1 MSRYTNEA
9 QGSNFTNHSTEE
21 PTIYNSTHQ
30 IRLPLLLSLTLVVGI
45 GIGAIFFGNK
55 GVSLGGEVSDN
66 AEKFRDIL
74 SYINRFYVD
83 TVNIEELTE
92 TAIHGMLNQLD
103 PHTAY
108 IPAKDN
114 ALVNA
119 PLDGEFVGV
128 GIEYNI
134 FRDTVNVVSI
144 ISGGPSDQAGIEEGD
159 KIILVDEETVA
170 GIGIS
175 NRKIINLLRGEK
187 GSQVKIGIK
196 REGEDQLLSFNV
208 TRARITTNTVE
219 TAYMVNDEVGYLKI
233 NRFGAK
239 TYQEFTN
246 SLESLKEE
254 GMKKLILDLRDN
266 GGGYFDKAIKIADDF
281 LKADQLIVYTK
292 SRNESADER
301 AESSYGGSFE
311 DGALI
316 VLINEYSA
324 SASEIVAGALQDND
338 RALIVGRRSFGKG
351 LVQRPISLEDNSS
364 LRLTIS
370 RYYTPSGRSIQKPY
384 GSDNNYGNDINARY
398 DRGEMFHIDS
408 AAFDEKLK
416 YKTAHK
422 GRTVYGGGGITPDY
436 FVPIDTSFY
445 TPYYRSLINKNL
457 LREYALRYTTINR
470 KKLSQM
476 SLKDFMASFNVEREA
491 SQDLINYANK
501 SGVEFN
507 PADFL
512 ISKDVIH
519 QELKAFIARNIWGEA
534 GFYPI
539 YHEVDGTFQQ
549 CLALFSEA
557 EKIALLEDTPDVDK

>member
-1 MSRYTNEA
+1 MSRYSNEA
-9 QGSNFTNHSTEE
+9 QGSDFTNHNIEE
-21 PTIYNSTHQ
+21 PVIYNSKSH
-30 IRLPLLLSLTLVVGI
+30 IRLPFLLSLTLAAGI
-45 GIGAIFFGNK
+45 GIGATFFGNK

-74 SYINRFYVD
+74 SYIERFYVD
-83 TVNIEELTE
+83 SVNVEELTE
-92 TAIHGMLNQLD
+92 TAIHGMLDKLD

-114 ALVNA
+114 SLVNA

-144 ISGGPSDQAGIEEGD
+144 VSGGPSDQAGIEEGD
-159 KIILVDEETVA
+159 KIISVNDETVA

-187 GSQVKIGIK
+187 GSQVKIGVK
-196 REGEDQLLSFNV
+196 REGETQALSFNV

-219 TAYMVNDEVGYLKI
+219 TAYMVNDEIGYLKI

-239 TYQEFTN
+239 TYQEFIN
-246 SLESLKEE
+246 SLESLKDS

-281 LKADQLIVYTK
+281 LRKDQLIVYTK
-292 SRNESADER
+292 SRNTASDER
-301 AESSYGGSFE
+301 AESSNGGSFE
-311 DGALI
+311 NGALI

-384 GSDNNYGNDINARY
+384 GSENNYGDDINARY
-398 DRGEMFHIDS
+398 NRGEMFHIDS
-408 AAFDEKLK
+408 VTFDESLK
-416 YKTAHK
+416 YKTTNK
-422 GRTVYGGGGITPDY
+422 GRTVYGGGGIMPDY
-436 FVPIDTSFY
+436 FIPIDTSFY
-445 TPYYRSLINKNL
+445 TPYYRKLINKNL

-470 KKLSQM
+470 KKLNQLTLQDFTKAFDVEEEVSQG
-476 SLKDFMASFNVEREA
+476 
-491 SQDLINYANK
+491 LIDYATK
-501 SGVEFN
+501 VGIEFN
-507 PADFL
+507 QEDFL
-512 ISKDVIH
+512 ISKSVIH
-519 QELKAFIARNIWGEA
+519 KELKAFIARNLWGEE

-539 YHEVDGTFQQ
+539 YHEIDGTFQQ
-549 CLALFSEA
+549 CLTLFSEA
-557 EKIALLEDTPDVDK
+557 EKIAHLDY